1 VTGMNPDYCAFEK
14 IAVFFENLDA
24 NGGVV
29 LLGAGEL
36 ATEKAI

>member
-1 VTGMNPDYCAFEK
+1 MNPDHCAFEK
-14 IAVFFENLDA
+14 IAVFENLDA